1 MRKGDISYTANGAAR
16 SGAIEY
22 PDLWCFVFN
31 PNYVVIKMDDNTAN
45 NELTVTF
52 STADGKSY
60 EVFVNLYKGEAKVYI
75 SKVLQILIDDAE
87 HHRTVVVR
95 MSLSDNGT
103 VVLGSD
109 ITFIAVWGGL
119 QIGERFGTYGA
130 FEFNGKNSSHV
141 RDVVWFRKFPFYVSM
156 FRADSEKELASL
168 RYDNHDLT
176 VDGRF
181 FRCRIDTVE
190 TGELPN
196 FGTPIIETLDNP
208 EIILNQTHGI
218 VYAKQTVG
226 GTTKYYQG
234 WRSSGHY
241 GSYTDY
247 NDIFGEISVRDDTEF
262 EYQGEIVRWNSVTK
276 QLENVTV
283 GNAGDEGIFE
293 LNPAI
298 SFPQATFSAEYD
310 IILENVSSAIFDI
323 DFDFPFPDVS
333 KIIYE
338 TVNLHICND
347 QDGIYLRW
355 IDRFGFVQFYLFVEG
370 ESTVKSKASTNV
382 IQVERMVNGLN
393 FGGLERPIDV
403 TNTETRKCCAVNLPK
418 QILEYVKTIVNAPIV
433 DLYLGKNKAGTELWL
448 PVNVADGS
456 YKTDPDT
463 MLSDYEITIQLP
475 ENISQ
480 SL

>member
-1 MRKGDISYTANGAAR
+1 
-16 SGAIEY
+16 
-22 PDLWCFVFN
+22 
-31 PNYVVIKMDDNTAN
+31 
-45 NELTVTF
+45 
-52 STADGKSY
+52 
-60 EVFVNLYKGEAKVYI
+60 
-75 SKVLQILIDDAE
+75 
-87 HHRTVVVR
+87 
-95 MSLSDNGT
+95 
-103 VVLGSD
+103 
-109 ITFIAVWGGL
+109 
-119 QIGERFGTYGA
+119 
-130 FEFNGKNSSHV
+130 
-141 RDVVWFRKFPFYVSM
+141 M

-355 IDRFGFVQFYLFVEG
+355 IDRFGFVQSYLFVEG

-393 FGGLERPIDV
+393 FGGLERPIDI